1 MAIRFIRNV
10 ITIRTRPVAA
20 ALMWKSLWGRE
31 SQLNIC
37 IGMTVKAEFSQSKFR
52 NGKSD
57 CRGELGRKAMYVR
70 APIVMTGDRKSV
82 VEGKSV
88 SVRVDLGGLR
98 IIKKKK
104 KRSTNTSETH

>member
-70 APIVMTGDRKSV
+70 APIVMTGA
-82 VEGKSV
+82 V
-88 SVRVDLGGLR
+88 SPT
-98 IIKKKK
+98 
-104 KRSTNTSETH
+104 RSEEHTSELQSLMRSSYAVISL

>member
-52 NGKSD
+52 KGKSD

-70 APIVMTGDRKSV
+70 APIVMTGA
-82 VEGKSV
+82 V
-88 SVRVDLGGLR
+88 SPTARDNPTIEPVRIPGGDAGR
-98 IIKKKK
+98 MK
-104 KRSTNTSETH
+104 